1 MADFAF
7 YVLAGWK
14 YKIQDLTLMTD
25 DMPFVGSASGRGE
38 LGLPALKPARPMS
51 NRYWLYAS
59 TNGVF

>member
-1 MADFAF
+1 
-7 YVLAGWK
+7 
-14 YKIQDLTLMTD
+14 MTD

-38 LGLPALKPARPMS
+38 LGLPALKSARPTS